1 MALTRR
7 AFLQRTGWAIATLG
21 LSQSSF
27 FALGDRYQQA
37 LASPTHRQRALLVGI
52 NQYPES
58 VCDFAPLKG
67 SALAGCIT
75 DVELQ
80 RELLIHRFGF
90 AAADIVTLTDES
102 ATRQGIE
109 EVFQAHLTTAQPNER
124 LLFHFSGL
132 GSQVRSLETNLTFQT
147 LVPIDGTLPT
157 EEHPTFND
165 IRLATLR
172 ALLRSLPTQQVT
184 TVIDAAF
191 LQRSTPLQGNFRVR
205 SRPSTPSGRLNPAEQ
220 ELQERLAKVS
230 TKAVSQNIPGLYL
243 AAASTDQPALEGQW
257 SGFSAG
263 LLTYALTQYLWE
275 VTPPKT
281 IQTVF
286 PPLVSRIH
294 QTANDLQTPA
304 LEAGQGV
311 DSIYSSPAALPECQG
326 AVWGRGTDGS
336 VEVWLGG
343 VQPHLLE
350 CYGEGSQLLAGS
362 GAETVSLV
370 GRSRTG
376 LLLKADILEPAT
388 VGTSELV
395 GQPVQE
401 SVRLISRNLG
411 LTIALDPSLERIE
424 RVDATSAFATAKVT
438 VVAAGE
444 QAADL
449 LFGKAKAT
457 TLTASS
463 DVSATPPLPKSYG
476 LFYPPYIAI
485 PGTIAT
491 ADEAVKT
498 AVNRLTAKL
507 PRLLARKYLALTEN
521 ATSSRL
527 ALRATLETTDA
538 NPQAIAYR
546 STPAAA
552 SDKLPLP
559 SLALPTVTS
568 GLALQCRLQNL
579 GQVPLYLL
587 WVTLPQMNRPLSV
600 ALLPDAVAD
609 APMVAIAPGATRFL
623 PITTLGSGLVDLF
636 LIASRSPFPQTTA
649 LIQNQQTTEGN
660 NTPVQTSL
668 SRVQAILQDL
678 SGPRSSDDAY
688 ALDVNRWA
696 TLRFQYQIL

>member
-37 LASPTHRQRALLVGI
+37 LAEPTRRQRALLIGI

-58 VCDFAPLKG
+58 VCDFAPIKG
-67 SALAGCIT
+67 TALAGCIT

-90 AAADIVTLTDES
+90 AATDILTLTDEA
-102 ATRQGIE
+102 ATRRSIE
-109 EVFQAHLTTAQPNER
+109 DAFQAHLMAAQPNER
-124 LLFHFSGL
+124 VLFHFSGL

-157 EEHPTFND
+157 EDHPTFND
-165 IRLATLR
+165 VRLATLR

-220 ELQERLAKVS
+220 ELQEQLAKAA
-230 TKAVSQNIPGLYL
+230 TKTINQTIPGLYL
-243 AAASTDQPALEGQW
+243 GAAETGQPALEGQW

-275 VTPPKT
+275 ATPPKT
-281 IQTVF
+281 IQIFF
-286 PPLVSRIH
+286 PSLVSRIH
-294 QTANDLQTPA
+294 QTVDNLQTPV
-304 LEAGQGV
+304 LEAGSSV
-311 DSIYSSPAALPECQG
+311 ESIYSLPPALPESQG
-326 AVWGRGTDGS
+326 AVWEQGTDGS

-343 VQPHLLE
+343 VPPRVLE
-350 CYGEGSQLLAGS
+350 CYGEGSVLLAGS
-362 GAETVSLV
+362 GEQAVPLV

-376 LLLKADILEPAT
+376 LLLKADVLDPTPINTP
-388 VGTSELV
+388 ELV
-395 GQPVQE
+395 GQPVRE
-401 SVRLISRNLG
+401 SMRLISRNLG

-424 RVDATSAFATAKVT
+424 RVDATSAFAAAKVT

-444 QAADL
+444 QTADL
-449 LFGKAKAT
+449 LFGKVKAT

-463 DVSATPPLPKSYG
+463 DISATPALPKSYG
-476 LFYPPYIAI
+476 LFYPPRLAV

-498 AVNRLTAKL
+498 AVTRLTAKL
-507 PRLLARKYLALTEN
+507 PRLLAMKYLSLTEN
-521 ATSSRL
+521 ATTSRL
-527 ALRATLETTDA
+527 ALRATLEPTET
-538 NPQAIAYR
+538 NSQAIAQL
-546 STPAAA
+546 STPSAA
-552 SDKLPLP
+552 SDRPP
-559 SLALPTVTS
+559 SLGLALPTVAS
-568 GLALQCRLQNL
+568 GTALQCRVQNL

-587 WVTLPQMNRPLSV
+587 WVTLPQMNRPLSI
-600 ALLPDAVAD
+600 ALLPDTVAD
-609 APMVAIAPGATRFL
+609 APMVAIAPGTSRSL
-623 PITTLGSGLVDLF
+623 PITPLNSGLVDLF
-636 LIASRSPFPQTTA
+636 LIASRNPFPQTTA
-649 LIQNQQTTEGN
+649 LIQSQQETEGN
-660 NTPVQTSL
+660 NTAVQTSL

-678 SGPRSSDDAY
+678 SSPRSPEDAY

-696 TLRFQYQIL
+696 TLRLQYRVI

>member
-7 AFLQRTGWAIATLG
+7 AFLQRMGWAIATLG

-37 LASPTHRQRALLVGI
+37 LASPTRRQRALLVGI

-67 SALAGCIT
+67 TALAGCVT

-90 AAADIVTLTDES
+90 AAADIVILTDEA

-109 EVFQAHLTTAQPNER
+109 EAFQAHLTTAQPNER

-165 IRLATLR
+165 IRLATLW

-205 SRPSTPSGRLNPAEQ
+205 SRPSTPNGRLNPAEQ
-220 ELQERLAKVS
+220 ALQERLAKVS
-230 TKAVSQNIPGLYL
+230 SKAPSQTIPGLYL
-243 AAASTDQPALEGQW
+243 AAAGTEQPALEGQW

-281 IQTVF
+281 LQTIL

-294 QTANDLQTPA
+294 QTADDLQTPS
-304 LEAGQGV
+304 LEAGSAIG
-311 DSIYSSPAALPECQG
+311 SIYSLPAALPECQG
-326 AVWGRGTDGS
+326 AVWGRGVDGS

-350 CYGEGSQLLAGS
+350 CYGDGSVLLAGR

-376 LLLKADILEPAT
+376 LLLKADVLEPST
-388 VGTSELV
+388 ISTPELV
-395 GQPVQE
+395 GQPIQE
-401 SVRLISRNLG
+401 SVRLISRNLS
-411 LTIALDPSLERIE
+411 LTIALDPALERIE
-424 RVDATSAFATAKVT
+424 RVDATSAFAAAKVT

-463 DVSATPPLPKSYG
+463 DVSATPSLPRSYG
-476 LFYPPYIAI
+476 LFYPPRIAV
-485 PGTIAT
+485 PGTIAA

-507 PRLLARKYLALTEN
+507 PRLLAMKYLALTEN
-521 ATSSRL
+521 ATSSQL
-527 ALRATLETTDA
+527 ALRATLETADA
-538 NPQAIAYR
+538 NPQAIAHR
-546 STPAAA
+546 STPAVA
-552 SDKLPLP
+552 SEKLPLP
-559 SLALPTVTS
+559 SLSQPTVNA

-579 GQVPLYLL
+579 GQVPLYVL

-600 ALLPDAVAD
+600 TLLPDAVAD
-609 APMVAIAPGATRFL
+609 APMVAIAPGSSRFL
-623 PITTLGSGLVDLF
+623 PITSLGSGLVDLF
-636 LIASRSPFPQTTA
+636 LIASRSPFSQTTA
-649 LIQNQQTTEGN
+649 LIQTQQTTEGN
-660 NTPVQTSL
+660 NTPIQTSL

-678 SGPRSSDDAY
+678 SSPRSPDDAY